1 MVEKIINKM
10 FYNNDKYSN
19 DSNGLAIIS
28 VNFSKSE
35 RY

>member
-1 MVEKIINKM
+1 MVQKIINKM

-19 DSNGLAIIS
+19 DSNALAIIS

-35 RY
+35 MY